1 MDAFRPQQ
9 SHGFLGKGGR
19 YGGHHGNA
27 VIPAAIHRSAPGK
40 LFHAMND
47 QGVGALFTR
56 APMTLRARVTEES
69 RSLSFRRSRAAWL
82 RRVVPS
88 PGQPAMAARGGT
100 KSGALRDIQLHISRL

>member
-47 QGVGALFTR
+47 QGVGAL
-56 APMTLRARVTEES
+56 LY
-69 RSLSFRRSRAAWL
+69 
-82 RRVVPS
+82 
-88 PGQPAMAARGGT
+88 PGSHDIEGPGDRG
-100 KSGALRDIQLHISRL
+100 KPVALL